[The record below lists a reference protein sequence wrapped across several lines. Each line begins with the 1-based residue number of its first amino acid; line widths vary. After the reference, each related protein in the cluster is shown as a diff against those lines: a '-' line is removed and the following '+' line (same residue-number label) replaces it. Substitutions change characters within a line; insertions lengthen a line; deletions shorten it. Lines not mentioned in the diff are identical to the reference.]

1 MQKEDDEQLKEQ
13 HREGSHNEATE
24 LSNVWQELLGL
35 LPGENRV
42 STSSGSCQQLIPI
55 LEGDP
60 WRKLVQ
66 AENIELVDLQ
76 QVHLPISE
84 REVEQILQL
93 MQEQAAQEQNDG
105 QDPKR

>member
-1 MQKEDDEQLKEQ
+1 MQKEDDERLKEQ
-13 HREGSHNEATE
+13 PREGDQTE

-35 LPGENRV
+35 RPGENRV
-42 STSSGSCQQLIPI
+42 PTGPDQQAIPI

-60 WRKLVQ
+60 WRKLLQ

-93 MQEQAAQEQNDG
+93 MQEQAAQDQNEDK
-105 QDPKR
+105 DPKN

>member
-1 MQKEDDEQLKEQ
+1 MQKEDDERLREQ
-13 HREGSHNEATE
+13 RREGDQTE
-24 LSNVWQELLGL
+24 LSNVWLELLGL
-35 LPGENRV
+35 RPGENHV
-42 STSSGSCQQLIPI
+42 PTSPDQQAIPM

-60 WRKLVQ
+60 WRKLLQ

-93 MQEQAAQEQNDG
+93 MQEQAAQDQNEG
-105 QDPKR
+105 KDPKS

>member
-1 MQKEDDEQLKEQ
+1 MQKEDDERLNEQ
-13 HREGSHNEATE
+13 PREGNQTE

-35 LPGENRV
+35 RPGKNRV
-42 STSSGSCQQLIPI
+42 PTSPDQQAIPI

-60 WRKLVQ
+60 WRKLLQ

-93 MQEQAAQEQNDG
+93 MQEQAAQDQNEDK
-105 QDPKR
+105 DPKN